1 MSVLRSRKWLFVK
14 AAVFSQR
21 GVTMKTVII
30 HKNSIGG
37 ILDEAVVNED
47 VGTEK
52 TLSDLLMTD
61 WTLDIG
67 DTITIEAR

>member
-21 GVTMKTVII
+21 GMKTVII